1 MFQAHT
7 HVVPLYLQ
15 QTSKAVAKTFI
26 WYILQTQ
33 CRPLFRNTQ
42 TGQDHPMFRAITLM
56 VWKTLFAEENFSDSG
71 QRLAVIG
78 AHDIEDESVLKIPV
92 IGRCCDFSTEK

>member
-1 MFQAHT
+1 
-7 HVVPLYLQ
+7 
-15 QTSKAVAKTFI
+15 
-26 WYILQTQ
+26 
-33 CRPLFRNTQ
+33 
-42 TGQDHPMFRAITLM
+42 MFRAIILM

-92 IGRCCDFSTEK
+92 IGRCCDCLTEK